1 MAKSSLGHRAA
12 HHHPSRCK
20 GGMKQ
25 PGLDQLL
32 VSVASHWLLDFPAFG
47 IAIGAVGPAVW

>member
-1 MAKSSLGHRAA
+1 
-12 HHHPSRCK
+12 
-20 GGMKQ
+20 MKQ